1 MALEESD
8 FSKIAEIVNQTL
20 DARQSKGNNGG
31 GNGGG
36 NNNGNDGD
44 DIAKIKADAEAKAK
58 AESALKSAM
67 GFNLTRATFMTDNKQ
82 YLPATIETVVKAL
95 SGRQYKSEQEEADN
109 YRKIILDEVF
119 ESQANID
126 LMPESAKAKIA
137 KYKSMADSDRVN
149 NAGEYFELVDTFL
162 TLKKGIA
169 QKEFN
174 KNGTGGGSDA
184 YAQKFADLGKAFTNK
199 GA

>member
-149 NAGEYFELVDTFL
+149 NAGDYFELVDTFL

-184 YAQKFADLGKAFTNK
+184 YAQKFADLGKTFTNK

>member
-1 MALEESD
+1 MALDESD

-149 NAGEYFELVDTFL
+149 NAGDYFELVDTFL

>member
-1 MALEESD
+1 MALDESD

-174 KNGTGGGSDA
+174 KNGIGGGSDA

>member
-20 DARQSKGNNGG
+20 DARQSKGNDGG

-36 NNNGNDGD
+36 NNDGD
-44 DIAKIKADAEAKAK
+44 DVAKIKADAEAKAK

-67 GFNLTRATFMTDNKQ
+67 GFNLTRATFLTDNKQ
-82 YLPATIETVVKAL
+82 HLPATIETVVKAL

-126 LMPESAKAKIA
+126 LMPDSAKAKITA
-137 KYKSMADSDRVN
+137 YKGLADSDRVAR
-149 NAGEYFELVDTFL
+149 AGDYFELVDTFIA
-162 TLKKGIA
+162 LKKGMA
-169 QKEFN
+169 QKAFN
-174 KNGTGGGSDA
+174 NNGTGGESNA
-184 YAQKFADLGKAFTNK
+184 YADKFAALGDKFKKK